1 MKKKLNHFYSAAEA
15 VREYIDNLDKG
26 VIFSGYDLK
35 NGACKYY
42 PDGLNMYVDT
52 FLREMRA
59 SRSNDYELLSRA
71 DSLYRK
77 ITPSKRQ
84 KRAEELKKY
93 ALLKQPELF
102 EGV

>member
-1 MKKKLNHFYSAAEA
+1 MNKKLNRFDSAAEA

-26 VIFSGYDLK
+26 TIFSGYDLK
-35 NGACKYY
+35 NGACVYY

-59 SRSNDYELLSRA
+59 SRSNDYELLNRA

-84 KRAEELKKY
+84 IKKAELEKY

>member
-1 MKKKLNHFYSAAEA
+1 MEKKKYYNAAEA
-15 VREYIDNLDKG
+15 VREYIDNLDEG

-42 PDGLNMYVDT
+42 PDGINMYVDT
-52 FLREMRA
+52 FLHNMRKD
-59 SRSNDYELLSRA
+59 RGNDYELISRA

-77 ITPSKRQ
+77 TTPSKRQ
-84 KRAEELKKY
+84 KRAAEFKKY